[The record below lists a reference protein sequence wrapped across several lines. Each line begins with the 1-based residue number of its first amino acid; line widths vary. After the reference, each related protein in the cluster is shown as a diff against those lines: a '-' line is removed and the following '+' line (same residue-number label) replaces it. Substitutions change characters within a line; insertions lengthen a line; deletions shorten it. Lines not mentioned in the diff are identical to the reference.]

1 MRMTILAILATF
13 AVAILPGSP
22 NAAVP
27 KNMTTANS
35 AYAQVAKHTCPAGY
49 YWKRGMY
56 NRYSRYI
63 PPHCALINKK

>member
-1 MRMTILAILATF
+1 MRMTMLAILATF
-13 AVAILPGSP
+13 AIAMLPGSL

-27 KNMTTANS
+27 KNMTMANP
-35 AYAQVAKHTCPAGY
+35 AYQIAEHTCPPGY